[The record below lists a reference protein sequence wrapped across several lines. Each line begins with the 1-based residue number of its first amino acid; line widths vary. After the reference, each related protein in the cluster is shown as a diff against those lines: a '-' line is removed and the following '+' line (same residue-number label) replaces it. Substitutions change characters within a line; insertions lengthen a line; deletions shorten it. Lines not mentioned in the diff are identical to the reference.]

1 MQPGNLCI
9 PVPLGHLVR
18 YVLAHRWL
26 KEDLGRNVMT
36 RAISLREVTKI
47 YPRNVVA
54 VDRLSL
60 DIDPGEFV
68 VLLGPSGC
76 GKSTVLRMIA
86 GLEDVTSGALYL
98 DGEYANLTPP
108 GEREL
113 AMVFQHYALYPNM
126 TSRQNIGFPLRIE
139 SPHEDTRPRVDE
151 AARMLGIEELL
162 DRYPAQLSGGERQR
176 VAMGR
181 AIVRRPKAFLLDE
194 PLSNLDAKLRNRL
207 RAEIATLTRH
217 LGVTTVYVTHDQAEA
232 MSLGER
238 VAVMRDGVLLQ
249 TGTARDVYRLPN
261 NLFVAA
267 FVGTP
272 RINLL
277 RATVHAP
284 LGGRL
289 SIDFGKQRME
299 LPEPLSPDHQLLRI
313 QMGREISVGLRSE
326 AARIASPQEMR
337 ASEALV
343 NGVVQHIE
351 FQGHESLVHVSTGA
365 HPADVDGLEAP
376 RPPTRRSRRNGRN
389 GSGGRLGRLL
399 NWGWSDRA
407 AENGQGGSTVSTL
420 ERPSSPQLPPPA
432 PAPGRISDGLVLR
445 APTDLQLRLGERVP
459 LLLDLDQLYVFDSD
473 GERICPAPSHTPT
486 LHG

>member
-1 MQPGNLCI
+1 
-9 PVPLGHLVR
+9 
-18 YVLAHRWL
+18 
-26 KEDLGRNVMT
+26 MT

-60 DIDPGEFV
+60 DIEPGEFV

-86 GLEDVTSGALYL
+86 GLEDITSGELYL
-98 DGEYANLTPP
+98 DGAYANLTPP

-139 SPHEDTRPRVDE
+139 SPHEDSSPRVDE

-217 LGVTTVYVTHDQAEA
+217 LGVTTVYVTHDQSEA

-238 VAVMRDGVLLQ
+238 VAVMRDGLIQ
-249 TGTARDVYRLPN
+249 QAGTARDVYRLPN

-313 QMGREISVGLRSE
+313 QMGREITVGLRSE

-337 ASEALV
+337 SSEALV
-343 NGVVQHIE
+343 NGVVQHVE

-365 HPADVDGLEAP
+365 QPANVEGLESP
-376 RPPTRRSRRNGRN
+376 RPPSRRGRSRRNGRN
-389 GSGGRLGRLL
+389 GAGGRLGRLL
-399 NWGWSDRA
+399 SWGTSDRSDRA
-407 AENGQGGSTVSTL
+407 DRADRAEGNGHSGATVSTL
-420 ERPSSPQLPPPA
+420 ERPSSPQLPPPSPT
-432 PAPGRISDGLVLR
+432 PARISDGLVLR
-445 APTDLQLRLGERVP
+445 APTDLHLRLGERVP
-459 LLLDLDQLYVFDSD
+459 LLLDLNQLYVFDSD
-473 GERICPAPSHTPT
+473 GVRICPAPESSPT
-486 LHG
+486 LHR